1 MIKRSG
7 ARNIPEVLRTVPG
20 INVARVTSTVW
31 AISIRGFNTQY
42 ANKLLVQIDGRAIY
56 TPLFAGVYWDQNR
69 VLLKDV
75 ERIEI
80 IRGPGGTV
88 WGANAVN
95 GIINIVTKSSTDTT
109 GFYAE
114 IGGGDRAPSV
124 QRGTRRRPT
133 QPEPHLPHLRT
144 PQRR

>member
-1 MIKRSG
+1 M
-7 ARNIPEVLRTVPG
+7 
-20 INVARVTSTVW
+20 
-31 AISIRGFNTQY
+31 QY

-95 GIINIVTKSSTDTT
+95 GIINITTKNSADTQ

-114 IGGGDRAPSV
+114 IGGGDEHRCCDGGAAHQPGKRA
-124 QRGTRRRPT
+124 Q
-133 QPEPHLPHLRT
+133 QPQGVGGLGSGAGGGS
-144 PQRR
+144 QG